1 MRKITF
7 LLFLIIS
14 VILSAQSNTE
24 VYLLDITTSNKKIEL
39 INLKNI
45 SNNEGYDN
53 QPSFYDDNTILFS
66 STRNNQTDIS
76 KYTIEQGKSS
86 WITETNSSSE
96 YSPLKIPNTEKVS
109 AIQLDTNGLQRLYQ
123 YSLENGQS
131 EVLLKNLK
139 VGYHVWYD
147 ETILVS
153 TVLVANRMDLV
164 ISNLKD
170 KSNRTVYKNVGRSL
184 HKIPN
189 SNLISFISDEDEKSS
204 IKSLDPISG
213 SIKTIKVL
221 PITIKDMCWLPDN
234 TLLIPD
240 GKTIFHLS
248 TVDDAPISII
258 HFEEDEINEI
268 SRLSVSPN
276 GKLLALVSEESPSI
290 IVQKQVNAFNAGNL
304 NDFAANFSENIVVQN
319 FPNDTLYIG
328 NAKLKSS
335 YQRFF
340 QNNAKAHVKVV
351 KRIIKKNLVIDEELV
366 TIQGKEHHQAALY
379 EIKNGEIIS
388 MSFIRDTQGAPE
400 VEAIVQEQ
408 FNTWNAKDIDSFVKT
423 FSDDIKVY
431 EYQNKLYID
440 GQKQLYDLFA
450 ELFTQSPDLHCEI
463 ANRIIIG
470 NIIIDEE
477 IISDKTDS
485 HKALVIYEVE
495 KGKIFRMTTFR

>member
-1 MRKITF
+1 MKKITF
-7 LLFLIIS
+7 ILFLTIS
-14 VILSAQSNTE
+14 VTLSAQSNTE
-24 VYLLDITTSNKKIEL
+24 VYLLDIIKPTEKIEL
-39 INLKNI
+39 VNLKNI

-53 QPSFYDDNTILFS
+53 QPSFYDNNTILFS
-66 STRNNQTDIS
+66 STRNNQTDVS

-86 WITETNSSSE
+86 WITETNSGSE
-96 YSPLKIPNTEKVS
+96 YSPLKIPNKEKVS
-109 AIQLDTNGLQRLYQ
+109 AIRLDINGLQRLYQ
-123 YSLENGQS
+123 YNLENGQS
-131 EVLLKNLK
+131 KVLLKDLK

-147 ETILVS
+147 ETIVVS
-153 TVLVANRMDLV
+153 TVLVDNRMDLV
-164 ISNLKD
+164 VSNLKD

-189 SNLISFISDEDEKSS
+189 SNLISFISDEEGRSA

-221 PITIKDMCWLPDN
+221 PITIKDMCWLQDN

-276 GKLLALVSEESPSI
+276 GKLLALVSGESPTI

-304 NDFAANFSENIVVQN
+304 NNFAANFSENVVVQN
-319 FPNDTLYIG
+319 FPNDTLYTGI
-328 NAKLKSS
+328 AKLKSS
-335 YQRFF
+335 YQRLF
-340 QNNAKAHVKVV
+340 QNNSKTHTKVV
-351 KRIIKKNLVIDEELV
+351 NRIVIRNIVIDEELV
-366 TIQGKEHHQAALY
+366 TIDQKEHHQTTLY

-388 MSFIRDTQGAPE
+388 MSFIRDTQGSPE

-408 FNTWNAKDIDSFVKT
+408 FNTWNSKDIANFVKT
-423 FSDDIKVY
+423 FSDTIKVY
-431 EYQNKLYID
+431 EYPTKLYID
-440 GQKQLYDLFA
+440 GQKQLYDLFS

-463 ANRIIIG
+463 ASRIIIG

-477 IISDKTDS
+477 IIADKTDS